1 METIFCLG
9 ECVVDT
15 RSNSLQR
22 NGRTKRIE
30 PKLMEVLCVLAN
42 SPGQVVLREEL
53 KERVWSDV
61 VVGDD
66 AVNRAMFALRNAL
79 GDDAKAPRYIET
91 IPKKGYRLCCEVSP
105 FKPEPEPEAGSRAPL
120 GSDDAPLPA
129 QQQGEKATVLARL
142 SVRTLWLG
150 AALCFSFVVVIMYGS
165 WRWLG
170 VSSELVIGKIIP
182 VTHIAGSEKSMALN
196 PETDEYA
203 YIHDVGERTD
213 LYIQPAN
220 GATALRITDD
230 FEAVSS
236 PKWLD
241 AKRLVYVSCAT
252 RRCSIYRYQQG
263 METQK
268 IYGNEKSIYGLDV
281 DLADSSTVFFSEWK
295 GKGRMELKRLNIETG
310 EVTALQEVYSQLPA
324 NTYARVYRSE
334 DQALFYSTPVDTAVA
349 IRQLNLEDGSI
360 IDWAAE
366 FDAIDDIKMC
376 RDQTLL
382 VAGEYAGVGGIWRI
396 MSSQNLPHLILRGSG
411 TESIVD
417 LEIDKR
423 TMDVYYSTHQGN
435 LDLKLF
441 SQGMSEP
448 DPLPALNS
456 DMNDDDAVFSADG
469 RYVYFVSDRSGSKE
483 IWQYNL
489 VNQSIRQI
497 THLNAMAMVRPAISY
512 NNQLL
517 AVGYES
523 EYRGMAVVAIDSG
536 KVLASQPTES
546 FQYPLSWSKDGKH
559 FYASEYSQGFDVHQY
574 DAKTLAA
581 KAVYENA
588 WLSVSEIS
596 DSSGLMFP
604 IYGESQLQLYN
615 FEHGAARKIG
625 VTIPNFYEMELGHF
639 LLSENA
645 AFGLGLEGADRRVIK
660 YPYDGSAP
668 TVTLEL
674 PRWTWVSGI
683 RKDGLAVIAEKHEM
697 PRGAI
702 MKFKLH

>member
-1 METIFCLG
+1 METVFCLG

-15 RSNSLQR
+15 RGNSLQR
-22 NGRTKRIE
+22 NGRVKRIE
-30 PKLMEVLCVLAN
+30 PKLMEVLCVLAC

-53 KERVWSDV
+53 KARVWSDV

-105 FKPEPEPEAGSRAPL
+105 FKPELNAEPEPQTHSSHDALLPTEQPDDNAIVFRRLPVRGLLLRDVLLL
-120 GSDDAPLPA
+120 GLF
-129 QQQGEKATVLARL
+129 GLMV
-142 SVRTLWLG
+142 
-150 AALCFSFVVVIMYGS
+150 YGG
-165 WRWLG
+165 WRWLS
-170 VSSELVIGKIIP
+170 VSSELLIGKIVP
-182 VTHIAGSEKSMALN
+182 VTHIAGSEKSMAHN
-196 PETDEYA
+196 PETDGYA

-213 LYIQPAN
+213 LYVQPPN
-220 GATALRITDD
+220 GVAALRITDD

-241 AKRLVYVSCAT
+241 ANRLLYVSCAT

-263 METQK
+263 MEIQK
-268 IYGNEKSIYGLDV
+268 IYSEEKSIYGLNV
-281 DLADSSTVFFSEWK
+281 DPADSSTVFFSEWA
-295 GKGRMELKRLNIETG
+295 GKGRVELKRLNIQTG
-310 EVTALQEVYSQLPA
+310 EVVVLQNIYPQLPA
-324 NTYARVYRSE
+324 NTYARVYRAE
-334 DQALFYSTPVDTAVA
+334 DQALFFSTPLEARVA
-349 IRQLNLEDGSI
+349 IRQLNLEDGDI

-366 FDAIDDIKMC
+366 FDTIDDIKMC

-396 MSSQNLPHLILRGSG
+396 TSSEKLPHLILRGSG
-411 TESIVD
+411 AEAIVD

-423 TMDVYYSTHQGN
+423 TMEVFYSTHQGN

-441 SQGMSEP
+441 TEGMSQP
-448 DPLPALNS
+448 DPLPVLNS

-489 VNQSIRQI
+489 VTQSIRQI
-497 THLNAMAMVRPAISY
+497 THLNAVVMERPAISY

-523 EYRGMAVVAIDSG
+523 EHRGIAVVAIDSG
-536 KVLASQPTES
+536 KVVASRSTEA
-546 FQYPLSWSKDGKH
+546 FQYPLSWSKEGKS
-559 FYASEYSQGFDVHQY
+559 FYASEYNQGFSVHQY
-574 DAKTLAA
+574 SANTLVASD
-581 KAVYENA
+581 VYKNA
-588 WLSVSEIS
+588 WLSVRELS
-596 DSSGLMFP
+596 DSSGVILP
-604 IYGESQLQLYN
+604 IYGKSQLQLYD
-615 FEHGAARKIG
+615 FERG
-625 VTIPNFYEMELGHF
+625 VADELGVSIPNFYEMELGHF
-639 LLSENA
+639 LLSEDA
-645 AFGLGLEGADRRVIK
+645 AFGLGFEGANRRVIK

-668 TVTLEL
+668 ITTLEL
-674 PRWTWVSGI
+674 PPWTWVSSI
-683 RKDGLAVIAEKHEM
+683 RQDGLAVISEKHEM